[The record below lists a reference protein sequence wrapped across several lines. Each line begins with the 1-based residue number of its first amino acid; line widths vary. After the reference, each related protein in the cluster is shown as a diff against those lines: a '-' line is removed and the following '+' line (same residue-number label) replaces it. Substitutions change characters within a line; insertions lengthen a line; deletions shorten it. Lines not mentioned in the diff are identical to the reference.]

1 MPSPDGRI
9 SSPVLHLAPE
19 STVDS
24 LIDPVTGWWNIN
36 LIDWCFHPLEARLI
50 KSLPLSFI
58 PQPDTL
64 VWNPEKLG
72 SYSVKFGYKSLC
84 ELHIRDTNRLQ
95 VSDS

>member
-1 MPSPDGRI
+1 M
-9 SSPVLHLAPE
+9 
-19 STVDS
+19 DS